1 MLVLTIFEKDNAEV
15 LEQKFIREIFEE
27 IMNDIQTQYTES
39 AEHVAQNSF
48 ISSLRFRDLRRLDP
62 NTGSNDQISLTIR
75 QHTVLLSMD
84 PLYAIVMYDKVVLFI
99 PDGADSLLTKI
110 PAYIRAE
117 RTDKYMNF
125 ESCAYDAIFRT
136 FYDLERDCFQQLAKD
151 ISDTL
156 VAYRGTGSLLPL
168 SVQEEMRNNKNR
180 LSITLQRIS
189 AMRLMLQDLIADE
202 EEMSLMNLSM
212 LNKLPQ
218 HYKLPLAPDLV
229 DTHDLIEELLETHL
243 IDFSTM
249 EINAQNV
256 QSQITYAEESMFV
269 RLDTQRNELY
279 IANTILTIL
288 SCGITLGGYIAGMFG
303 MNFDNTQ
310 YIQNVPGSFVV
321 VTVTSFV
328 GILLVTIL
336 GYVYMKTTKILPERL
351 GVSMRRFLLLQTI
364 TTREVAHQT
373 MERIRRLS
381 HSQPLVPSSTSLT

>member
-1 MLVLTIFEKDNAEV
+1 
-15 LEQKFIREIFEE
+15 
-27 IMNDIQTQYTES
+27 
-39 AEHVAQNSF
+39 
-48 ISSLRFRDLRRLDP
+48 
-62 NTGSNDQISLTIR
+62 
-75 QHTVLLSMD
+75 
-84 PLYAIVMYDKVVLFI
+84 MYDKVVLFI

-218 HYKLPLAPDLV
+218 HYK
-229 DTHDLIEELLETHL
+229 
-243 IDFSTM
+243 
-249 EINAQNV
+249 
-256 QSQITYAEESMFV
+256 
-269 RLDTQRNELY
+269 
-279 IANTILTIL
+279 
-288 SCGITLGGYIAGMFG
+288 
-303 MNFDNTQ
+303 
-310 YIQNVPGSFVV
+310 
-321 VTVTSFV
+321 
-328 GILLVTIL
+328 
-336 GYVYMKTTKILPERL
+336 
-351 GVSMRRFLLLQTI
+351 
-364 TTREVAHQT
+364 
-373 MERIRRLS
+373 
-381 HSQPLVPSSTSLT
+381 